1 MTPQYTAANLLVAP
15 GNSADPQ
22 VVVEV
27 TPALAQWEHINF
39 QVRQLGTGHSW
50 SFDTSDHEFALIV
63 LSGTI
68 NVTSNRGTW
77 QMGGRAHVFA
87 GAAYVLYLSRHTTL
101 TVTASTG
108 IFFIDLVGK
117 SGCGGRALGSGF

>member
-15 GNSADPQ
+15 GNSRDPH

-39 QVRQLGTGHSW
+39 QVRQLATGKSW
-50 SFDTSDHEFALIV
+50 SFDTTEHEFALIV

-68 NVTSNRGTW
+68 SVASNRGT
-77 QMGGRAHVFA
+77 
-87 GAAYVLYLSRHTTL
+87 
-101 TVTASTG
+101 
-108 IFFIDLVGK
+108 
-117 SGCGGRALGSGF
+117 